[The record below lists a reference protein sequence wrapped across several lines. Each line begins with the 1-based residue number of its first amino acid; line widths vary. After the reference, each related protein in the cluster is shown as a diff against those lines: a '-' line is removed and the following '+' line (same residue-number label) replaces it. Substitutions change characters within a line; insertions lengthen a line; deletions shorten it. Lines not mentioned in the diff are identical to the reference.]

1 MTSARRLLILVW
13 GLLFLVAWPTSP
25 VQAHA
30 GLVRADP
37 VPGAVL
43 GRVPAVVRLWFNE
56 ELDPALSSVT
66 VWGPR
71 AVSVVSGKGGVDL
84 DDLDRR
90 SMVARLRPLRPGTY
104 TVRWRAA
111 SADDLAVTQGSYTFT
126 VRP

>member
-1 MTSARRLLILVW
+1 MTAARRLLVLVC
-13 GLLFLVAWPTSP
+13 GLLVLLTWPVSP
-25 VQAHA
+25 VAAHPA
-30 GLVRADP
+30 LVRADP
-37 VPGAVL
+37 KPGAIL
-43 GRVPAVVRLWFNE
+43 GRVPVAVRLWFNE

-71 AVSVVSGKGGVDL
+71 TVSVVSGKGGVDL
-84 DDLDRR
+84 NDLSRK

-111 SADDLAVTQGSYTFT
+111 GADDLAVTQGSYTFT